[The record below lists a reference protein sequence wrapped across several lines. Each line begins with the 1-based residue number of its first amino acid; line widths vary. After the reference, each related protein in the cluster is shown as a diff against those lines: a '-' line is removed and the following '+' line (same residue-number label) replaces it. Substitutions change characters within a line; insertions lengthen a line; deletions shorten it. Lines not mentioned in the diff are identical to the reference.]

1 MTRFGGEGLELGLG
15 LPRLLLQRAAEREV
29 SYGFV
34 VEGRGGGGV
43 RGCEVG
49 GIVDVLLSTEGR

>member
-1 MTRFGGEGLELGLG
+1 MTRLVGEGLELGLR
-15 LPRLLLQRAAEREV
+15 LLRLLLEREA

-49 GIVDVLLSTEGR
+49 GVVDVLLGTEGR